1 MRDFPVVALHLCP
14 AVTDD
19 ALRGSL
25 RRWGLSEPEC
35 LIQKERTMVLDSP
48 VEHPLEPGEL
58 ALIQLPENS
67 LHKRIPADGRDVP
80 QAVFVVCGLLRDAAA
95 DPA

>member
-1 MRDFPVVALHLCP
+1 
-14 AVTDD
+14 
-19 ALRGSL
+19 
-25 RRWGLSEPEC
+25 
-35 LIQKERTMVLDSP
+35 MVLDSP
-48 VEHPLEPGEL
+48 VEHPLEPGQL

-67 LHKRIPADGRDVP
+67 LHKRIPADGRDVL

>member
-1 MRDFPVVALHLCP
+1 ML
-14 AVTDD
+14 
-19 ALRGSL
+19 
-25 RRWGLSEPEC
+25 
-35 LIQKERTMVLDSP
+35 LDSP
-48 VEHPLEPGEL
+48 VEHPLEPGQL

>member
-1 MRDFPVVALHLCP
+1 MRYISAPPLPTTVSRANLQ
-14 AVTDD
+14 
-19 ALRGSL
+19 
-25 RRWGLSEPEC
+25 RWGLSEPEC
-35 LIQKERTMVLDSP
+35 PIQKERTMVLDSP
-48 VEHPLEPGEL
+48 VEHPLEPGKL